1 MAAPPDGADAT
12 LEQTRRRVRPRL
24 PEGLLLPFAT
34 SAASAEES
42 EQLSGET
49 GARSVY
55 KLGAPDARVSR
66 FRALLSKTPRRV
78 SIHSEPRTA
87 AYNASRQLSAVAR
100 NATSPL
106 LLSLLLQ
113 QLRDSLFSL
122 LANREEKKD
131 RAPGCSLSRR
141 KVCIQRG
148 TERHVREAHRCTRS
162 RSFHRFEC

>member
-1 MAAPPDGADAT
+1 M
-12 LEQTRRRVRPRL
+12 RPRL

-113 QLRDSLFSL
+113 QLRDSLFSPPRRCVL
-122 LANREEKKD
+122 IERKKKTEHPAARFREGK
-131 RAPGCSLSRR
+131 C
-141 KVCIQRG
+141 VYNV
-148 TERHVREAHRCTRS
+148 ERSAT
-162 RSFHRFEC
+162 